1 MLRYNFTAELSEDE
15 DLDRPIRN
23 QNAPQPGSTQSNL
36 SRTSPSKTN
45 AAAKSNQPRGNVAK
59 SNASP
64 VNRPASRLESVES
77 EAEWSNLRDPQALKF
92 LQELG
97 HLEELLL
104 RSPRV
109 PLTGKAMVAEDEII
123 EHLDFIRSRLP
134 AALEAAQSIVSQQE
148 LILSSA
154 EQQAQQQLAV
164 AQQQAFQLSNEL
176 GIVDRAKTEATEI
189 HLGVMAEC
197 AAARDQLRQ
206 EVEQVRR
213 QHQQE
218 MDNIRQQALAEA
230 QEIRRGADE
239 YADRVLQAIDSQLGE
254 IQAKVRRGRQH
265 LNSIATN

>member
-15 DLDRPIRN
+15 DLDRPTRN
-23 QNAPQPGSTQSNL
+23 QNAHQSN
-36 SRTSPSKTN
+36 SAKTNPSKTN
-45 AAAKSNQPRGNVAK
+45 TAAKSNQPRGNVAK
-59 SNASP
+59 SNAPP
-64 VNRPASRLESVES
+64 VSRPASTPRVENVES

-92 LQELG
+92 LQELSR
-97 HLEELLL
+97 LEELLL
-104 RSPRV
+104 KSPRV

-123 EHLDFIRSRLP
+123 DHLDFIRSRLP

-154 EQQAQQQLAV
+154 EQQAQQQLVA

-176 GIVDRAKTEATEI
+176 GIVDRAKAEATQI
-189 HLGVMAEC
+189 HQGVMAEC
-197 AAARDQLRQ
+197 AAAQDKLRQ

-213 QHQQE
+213 QHLQE

-254 IQAKVRRGRQH
+254 IQAKIRRGRQH
-265 LNSIATN
+265 LNSTATN